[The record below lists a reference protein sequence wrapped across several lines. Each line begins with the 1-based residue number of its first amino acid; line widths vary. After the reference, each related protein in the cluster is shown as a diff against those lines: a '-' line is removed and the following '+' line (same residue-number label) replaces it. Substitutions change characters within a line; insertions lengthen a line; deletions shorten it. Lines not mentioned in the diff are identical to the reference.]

1 MGFRRVSRCGS
12 HLGSPD
18 APVTGEIIKAESGP
32 GADLAAL
39 QFGDSFF
46 PSGAVSFSLGL
57 ETLHADGVVTDAAT
71 LEEFLADQVTERW
84 ATAERAFLAAAHRA
98 CPDWPAVAEID
109 VLQEAMTLPRELREG
124 SRKGGAALLGVHA
137 RMETPGA
144 AAYRARLRAGE
155 AHGHLAVV
163 QGVVLAGSGL
173 DLARAEAVSLHGLCA
188 TILGAALRLGLIGH
202 LDGQIMLRGLRPRM
216 AALLA
221 QPAPGLDEACSYAP
235 LADVAAARHEEAA
248 VRLFSN

>member
-1 MGFRRVSRCGS
+1 MSEA
-12 HLGSPD
+12 D
-18 APVTGEIIKAESGP
+18 AGAA
-32 GADLAAL
+32 ADLAAL

-57 ETLHADGVVTDAAT
+57 ETLHADGIVSDAAT
-71 LEEFLADQVTERW
+71 LDAFLAEQVAERW
-84 ATAERAFLAAAHRA
+84 ATSERAFLAAAHRA
-98 CPDWPAVAEID
+98 CPDRAQVAEID
-109 VLQEAMTLPRELREG
+109 ALQEAMTLPRELREG

-137 RMETPGA
+137 RMGTPGA
-144 AAYRARLRAGE
+144 ADYRARLGAGD

-163 QGVVLAGSGL
+163 QGVVLAGAGL

-188 TILGAALRLGLIGH
+188 TIVGAALRLGLIGH
-202 LDGQIMLRGLRPRM
+202 LDGQIMLRALRPRM

-221 QPAPGLDEACSYAP
+221 RPAPDVSEARAYAP
-235 LADVAAARHEEAA
+235 LADVAAARHEEAQ

>member
-1 MGFRRVSRCGS
+1 M
-12 HLGSPD
+12 
-18 APVTGEIIKAESGP
+18 
-32 GADLAAL
+32 
-39 QFGDSFF
+39 
-46 PSGAVSFSLGL
+46 SFSLGL
-57 ETLHADGVVTDAAT
+57 EMLHADGIVAGAGE
-71 LEEFLADQVTERW
+71 LNEFLTDQVVDRW
-84 ATAERAFLAAAHRA
+84 ATAERAFFAAAYQV

-109 VLQEAMTLPRELREG
+109 ALQEAMTLPRELREG

-144 AAYRARLRAGE
+144 QAYRERLRAGE
-155 AHGHLAVV
+155 ARGHLAVV
-163 QGVVLAGSGL
+163 QGVVLKGSGL

-188 TILGAALRLGLIGH
+188 MILGAALRLGLIGH

-221 QPAPGLDEACSYAP
+221 SPAPSLDEARSYAP
-235 LADVAAARHEEAA
+235 LADVAAARHEKAA

>member
-1 MGFRRVSRCGS
+1 MMEDG
-12 HLGSPD
+12 
-18 APVTGEIIKAESGP
+18 A

-57 ETLHADGVVTDAAT
+57 EMLHADGIMAGAGE
-71 LEEFLADQVTERW
+71 LNEFLTDQVMDRW
-84 ATAERAFLAAAHRA
+84 ATAERAFFAAAYQA

-109 VLQEAMTLPRELREG
+109 ALQEAMTLPRELREG

-144 AAYRARLRAGE
+144 QAYRERLRAGE
-155 AHGHLAVV
+155 ARGHLAVV
-163 QGVVLAGSGL
+163 QGVVLKGSGL

-188 TILGAALRLGLIGH
+188 MILGAALRLGLIGH

-221 QPAPGLDEACSYAP
+221 EPALSLDEARSYAP
-235 LADVAAARHEEAA
+235 LADVAAARHEKAA

>member
-1 MGFRRVSRCGS
+1 MSGTK
-12 HLGSPD
+12 
-18 APVTGEIIKAESGP
+18 AKAEG
-32 GADLAAL
+32 GVAADLAVL

-57 ETLHADGVVTDAAT
+57 ETLHADGIVVDAAG
-71 LEEFLADQVTERW
+71 LDAFLAGQVTERW
-84 ATAERAFLAAAHRA
+84 ATSERAFFAAAHRA
-98 CPDWPAVAEID
+98 SPDWPAVAEID
-109 VLQEAMTLPRELREG
+109 ALQEAMTLPRELREG

-137 RMETPGA
+137 RMGTPGA
-144 AAYRARLRAGE
+144 ADYRARLRAGD

-163 QGVVLAGSGL
+163 QGVVLAGAGL
-173 DLARAEAVSLHGLCA
+173 DLARAEAVCLHGLCA

-202 LDGQIMLRGLRPRM
+202 LDGQIILRELRPRM

-221 QPAPGLDEACSYAP
+221 QPAPGVCEARAYTP

>member
-1 MGFRRVSRCGS
+1 MSDSNRNMEGGAV
-12 HLGSPD
+12 
-18 APVTGEIIKAESGP
+18 
-32 GADLAAL
+32 ADLAAL

-57 ETLHADGVVTDAAT
+57 ETLYADGIVAGVAG
-71 LEEFLADQVTERW
+71 LEEFLTDQVLERW
-84 ATAERAFLAAAHRA
+84 ATAERAFLAAAHDA
-98 CPDWPAVAEID
+98 CPDWSAVVEID
-109 VLQEAMTLPRELREG
+109 ALQEAMTLPRELREG

-144 AAYRARLRAGE
+144 ATYRARLRAGE
-155 AHGHLAVV
+155 ARGHLAVV
-163 QGVVLAGSGL
+163 QGVVLKGAGL
-173 DLARAEAVSLHGLCA
+173 DLARAEAVSLHGHCA
-188 TILGAALRLGLIGH
+188 MILGAALRLGLIGH

-221 QPAPGLDEACSYAP
+221 QPAPGLDEARSYAP

>member
-1 MGFRRVSRCGS
+1 MSGS
-12 HLGSPD
+12 MRE
-18 APVTGEIIKAESGP
+18 AETGA

-57 ETLHADGVVTDAAT
+57 ETLHADGIVADAAG
-71 LEEFLADQVTERW
+71 LKEFLTDQVLDRW
-84 ATAERAFLAAAHRA
+84 ATAERAFLVAAHEA

-109 VLQEAMTLPRELREG
+109 ALQEAMTLPRELREG

-144 AAYRARLRAGE
+144 RDYRERLRAGD

-163 QGVVLAGSGL
+163 QGVVLKGAGL
-173 DLARAEAVSLHGLCA
+173 DLARAEAVSLHGHCA
-188 TILGAALRLGLIGH
+188 MILGAALRLGLIGH
-202 LDGQIMLRGLRPRM
+202 LDGQIILRGLRPRM

-221 QPAPGLDEACSYAP
+221 EPVPGLNEARSYAP

>member
-1 MGFRRVSRCGS
+1 MDEAKSEAQHGV
-12 HLGSPD
+12 
-18 APVTGEIIKAESGP
+18 

-57 ETLHADGVVTDAAT
+57 ETSHAEGIVADVAG
-71 LEEFLADQVTERW
+71 LEDFLADQVMERW
-84 ATAERAFLAAAHRA
+84 ATSERAFLAAAYEA

-109 VLQEAMTLPRELREG
+109 ALQEAMTLPRELREG

-144 AAYRARLRAGE
+144 SAFRERLRAGS

-163 QGVVLAGSGL
+163 QGVVLKGAGL
-173 DLARAEAVSLHGLCA
+173 DIARAEAVSLHGHCA
-188 TILGAALRLGLIGH
+188 MILGAALRLGLIGH

-221 QPAPGLDEACSYAP
+221 QPAPSLDETRSYAP

>member
-1 MGFRRVSRCGS
+1 MSGGSKVRKWRFRG
-12 HLGSPD
+12 D
-18 APVTGEIIKAESGP
+18 AQDGAI
-32 GADLAAL
+32 ADLAAL

-57 ETLHADGVVTDAAT
+57 ETLYADGIVVDAAG
-71 LEEFLADQVTERW
+71 LDAFLTDQVTDRW
-84 ATAERAFLAAAHRA
+84 ATSERAFLAAAHRA

-109 VLQEAMTLPRELREG
+109 ALQEAMALPRELREG

-144 AAYRARLRAGE
+144 QAYRARLRAGE

-202 LDGQIMLRGLRPRM
+202 LDGQIILRGLRPRM

-221 QPAPGLDEACSYAP
+221 RPAPRLDEAFSYAP

>member
-1 MGFRRVSRCGS
+1 MSGAEG
-12 HLGSPD
+12 D
-18 APVTGEIIKAESGP
+18 AT
-32 GADLAAL
+32 ADLAAL

-57 ETLHADGVVTDAAT
+57 EMLHADGIVADTAT
-71 LEEFLADQVTERW
+71 LEEFLTDQVMERW
-84 ATAERAFLAAAHRA
+84 ATAERAFFAAAHRA
-98 CPDWPAVAEID
+98 CPDWPAVADID
-109 VLQEAMTLPRELREG
+109 ALQEAMTLPRELREG

-137 RMETPGA
+137 RMKTPGA
-144 AAYRARLRAGE
+144 QTYRERLRAGE

-163 QGVVLAGSGL
+163 QGVVLAGAGL
-173 DLARAEAVSLHGLCA
+173 DIERAEAVSLHGLCA
-188 TILGAALRLGLIGH
+188 TILGAALRLGVIGH

-221 QPAPGLDEACSYAP
+221 QPAPGLEEVRSYAP
-235 LADVAAARHEEAA
+235 LADVAAARHEEAP

>member
-1 MGFRRVSRCGS
+1 M
-12 HLGSPD
+12 
-18 APVTGEIIKAESGP
+18 A
-32 GADLAAL
+32 ADLAAL

-57 ETLHADGVVTDAAT
+57 ETLHADGIVTDAGT
-71 LEEFLADQVTERW
+71 LEDFLADQVMERW
-84 ATAERAFLAAAHRA
+84 ATSERAFFAAAHRVS
-98 CPDWPAVAEID
+98 PDWPAVAEID
-109 VLQEAMTLPRELREG
+109 ALQEAMTLPRELREG

-137 RMETPGA
+137 RMGTPGA
-144 AAYRARLRAGE
+144 QAYRERLRAGD

-163 QGVVLAGSGL
+163 QGVVLAGTGL
-173 DLARAEAVSLHGLCA
+173 DLGRAEAVCLHGLCA

-202 LDGQIMLRGLRPRM
+202 LDGQIMLRELRPGM

-221 QPAPGLDEACSYAP
+221 RPAPGVHEARAYAP

>member
-1 MGFRRVSRCGS
+1 MRNAMSES
-12 HLGSPD
+12 Q
-18 APVTGEIIKAESGP
+18 SGP
-32 GADLAAL
+32 VAELAAL

-57 ETLHADGVVTDAAT
+57 ETLHAEGIVSDTGGLDA
-71 LEEFLADQVTERW
+71 FLAEQVTGRW
-84 ATAERAFLAAAHRA
+84 ATSERAFLAAAHRA
-98 CPDWPAVAEID
+98 CPDWAAVAEID
-109 VLQEAMTLPRELREG
+109 ALLEAMTLPRELREG

-137 RMETPGA
+137 RMGTPGA
-144 AAYRARLRAGE
+144 QDYRARLRAGD

-163 QGVVLAGSGL
+163 QGAVLAGAGL

-202 LDGQIMLRGLRPRM
+202 LDGQIMLRELRPRM

-221 QPAPGLDEACSYAP
+221 RPAPEVSEARAYAP
-235 LADVAAARHEEAA
+235 LADVAAARHEEAE